1 MAINLQ
7 IAYRDFSAPMLA
19 EERIRE
25 RVDKLEAMH
34 PRMTSLQVVA
44 EQLERRHTKGKLYRL
59 RLVASMPGRQI
70 AIEKGHADKH
80 AHEDFFVAMRDA
92 FNALEQRLKKF
103 ADKQNGDVKE
113 HEVPPHG
120 VVKAVFP
127 DHGFIESSDGLE
139 IYFHANSIVD
149 GTYDDVD
156 VGTEVRFTVAEKE
169 GEKGPQASSVH
180 IIGKHH
186 LI

>member
-1 MAINLQ
+1 M
-7 IAYRDFSAPMLA
+7 
-19 EERIRE
+19 
-25 RVDKLEAMH
+25 
-34 PRMTSLQVVA
+34 
-44 EQLERRHTKGKLYRL
+44 
-59 RLVASMPGRQI
+59 
-70 AIEKGHADKH
+70 
-80 AHEDFFVAMRDA
+80 
-92 FNALEQRLKKF
+92 
-103 ADKQNGDVKE
+103 
-113 HEVPPHG
+113 
-120 VVKAVFP
+120 KAVFP

>member
-44 EQLERRHTKGKLYRL
+44 EQLERRHTYRL

-103 ADKQNGDVKE
+103 TDK
-113 HEVPPHG
+113 G
-120 VVKAVFP
+120 VLIRPRVR
-127 DHGFIESSDGLE
+127 
-139 IYFHANSIVD
+139 SI
-149 GTYDDVD
+149 
-156 VGTEVRFTVAEKE
+156 F
-169 GEKGPQASSVH
+169 Q
-180 IIGKHH
+180 
-186 LI
+186 

>member
-103 ADKQNGDVKE
+103 TDKQNGDVKE
-113 HEVPPHG
+113 HIKCRRTG
-120 VVKAVFP
+120 
-127 DHGFIESSDGLE
+127 S
-139 IYFHANSIVD
+139 
-149 GTYDDVD
+149 
-156 VGTEVRFTVAEKE
+156 
-169 GEKGPQASSVH
+169 
-180 IIGKHH
+180 
-186 LI
+186 